1 MKITKTLLRTLIK
14 EEILKEY
21 GMEQDFKPG
30 MKVSW
35 NSLEKITKKTASGRE
50 KVDYVRMPMKGE
62 IVKVEMDRYSAEPG
76 FAMVAVD
83 GERQPVMVALTDLD
97 PA

>member
-1 MKITKTLLRTLIK
+1 MKLTKTLLRTIIK
-14 EEILKEY
+14 EELQEAF

-30 MKVSW
+30 MRVGW
-35 NSLEKITKKTASGRE
+35 NTLEKIIKKTASGRE
-50 KVDYVRMPMKGE
+50 KVDYVRMPMEGE
-62 IVKVEMDRYSAEPG
+62 IVSVEMDRYSAEPG

-83 GERQPVMVALTDLD
+83 GEREPVMVALTDLD

>member
-14 EEILKEY
+14 EEIQEAF

-35 NSLEKITKKTASGRE
+35 NTLQKVVKTTASGRE
-50 KVDYVRMPMKGE
+50 KVDYVRMPMEGE
-62 IVKVEMDRYSAEPG
+62 IVNVEMDRYSAEPG
-76 FAMVAVD
+76 FAMVAVA
-83 GERQPVMVALTDLD
+83 GQREPVMVDLTELS
-97 PA
+97 PV

>member
-1 MKITKTLLRTLIK
+1 MKITKDLLRKIIK

-30 MKVSW
+30 MKVNW
-35 NSLEKITKKTASGRE
+35 NSLEKIIKKTASGRE
-50 KVDYVRMPMKGE
+50 KVDYVRMPMEGE
-62 IVKVEMDRYSAEPG
+62 IVSVEMDRYSAEPG
-76 FAMVAVD
+76 FAMVAVE
-83 GERQPVMVALTDLD
+83 GEREPVMVPLTDLD

>member
-1 MKITKTLLRTLIK
+1 MKITKDLLRTLIK

-50 KVDYVRMPMKGE
+50 KVDYVRMPMEGE

-76 FAMVAVD
+76 FAMVAVK
-83 GERQPVMVALTDLD
+83 GQRQPMMVALTDLD

>member
-1 MKITKTLLRTLIK
+1 MKITKTLLRKIIK

-30 MKVSW
+30 MKVNW
-35 NSLEKITKKTASGRE
+35 NSLEKVIKTTASGKE
-50 KVDYVRMPMKGE
+50 KVDYVRMPMEGE

-83 GERQPVMVALTDLD
+83 GKREPVMVALTDLD
-97 PA
+97 LA

>member
-1 MKITKTLLRTLIK
+1 MKITKEVIVEMIK
-14 EEILKEY
+14 EQLQEAF

-30 MKVSW
+30 MKVNWS
-35 NSLEKITKKTASGRE
+35 SLEKITRKTASGRE
-50 KVDYVRMPMKGE
+50 KVDYVRMPMEGE

-83 GERQPVMVALTDLD
+83 GEREPVMVALTELD

>member
-1 MKITKTLLRTLIK
+1 MKLTKQVIVEMIK
-14 EEILKEY
+14 EQLQEAF

-30 MKVSW
+30 MKVNW

-50 KVDYVRMPMKGE
+50 KVDYVRMPMEGE

-76 FAMVAVD
+76 FAMVAVE
-83 GERQPVMVALTDLD
+83 GEREPVMVALTELD

>member
-1 MKITKTLLRTLIK
+1 MKITKEVIVEMIK
-14 EEILKEY
+14 EQLQEAF

-30 MKVSW
+30 MKVNW

-50 KVDYVRMPMKGE
+50 KVDYVRMPMEGE

-76 FAMVAVD
+76 FAMVAVE
-83 GERQPVMVALTDLD
+83 GEREPVMVALTELD